1 MGVFPRG
8 NLLKER
14 VASGRLGYGYGAK
27 KRKGRPKESLQAFE
41 GSTIRSMESGSK
53 VPSANLHAAAS
64 LSA

>member
-41 GSTIRSMESGSK
+41 GSAEGVSQIIYCFYC
-53 VPSANLHAAAS
+53 LY
-64 LSA
+64 